1 MPLCRHP
8 LLHLLLPHLLQP
20 LSALGWQWTT
30 NPFLNPCYNQG
41 RDSGDGWPDRCL
53 ATKGC
58 VLTRGYGGDNG
69 TCIPDL
75 DNWGACYGYAA
86 VICYNDP
93 SFECQNDVEVPGCI
107 STCGSKATSLIVC
120 ALEDIP
126 HCGGHAYLQPS
137 DDNIGRDLSITLCTM
152 CEHGYTNYSYLLPG
166 SPEPGIARSL
176 CCSSSGATGLTP
188 VGPAPNFTD
197 PVCACRHGFH
207 GDHCDQMSQPTNQP
221 TEPDPDVPAAP
232 KAPRTPTGLGKDGP

>member
-1 MPLCRHP
+1 MPSPHLSTTFQRSTCLCRHP

-58 VLTRGYGGDNG
+58 VQHSVLTSGDKG

-120 ALEDIP
+120 ALEDIR

-152 CEHGYTNYSYLLPG
+152 CEHGSDT
-166 SPEPGIARSL
+166 
-176 CCSSSGATGLTP
+176 ATPTTP
-188 VGPAPNFTD
+188 TFCRAAPNQASRGRCAAARRAP
-197 PVCACRHGFH
+197 PVSRRWALRRI
-207 GDHCDQMSQPTNQP
+207 SPTRSVRVG
-221 TEPDPDVPAAP
+221 TASMGTTAT
-232 KAPRTPTGLGKDGP
+232 R